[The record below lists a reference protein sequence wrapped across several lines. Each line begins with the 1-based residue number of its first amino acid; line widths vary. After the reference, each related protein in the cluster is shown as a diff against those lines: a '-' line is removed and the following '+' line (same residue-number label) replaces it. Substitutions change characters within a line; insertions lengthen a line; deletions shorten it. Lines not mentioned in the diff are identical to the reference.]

1 MWHGN
6 NYPCFIIY
14 VSGSYVTFPI
24 SGTDMSDIFST
35 FVPKNEINYQ
45 LTSIVNQSCPVGAKN
60 NLKIVN
66 RPIVN

>member
-45 LTSIVNQSCPVGAKN
+45 LTSIVN
-60 NLKIVN
+60 
-66 RPIVN
+66 